1 MNLVIVG
8 VGKVGET
15 LIKNFVN
22 ENHNIVVVDE
32 KQNNVSSVVNR
43 YDVNGVI
50 GGGLERTVLLDAGVD
65 NADFLIACTSRDE
78 VNILCCVLA
87 KKLGAKH
94 TVARVRDPEYFKEVD
109 NMKDVLGLD
118 FAFNPELATAN
129 EILNVLKFPSANNVD
144 SFGGGKAILVD
155 FDIVE
160 GNPLA
165 NKTLKE
171 ISNDYQKKI
180 LVAMV
185 QRDNKTIIPNGDFTI
200 AVGDVVY
207 IISSEEEVTNF
218 SKKIK
223 IFKPRA
229 KSVFIV
235 GGGKVGYYLAKKLT
249 ENGVNVKVLERDN
262 KRAELLALEI
272 PKATV
277 LLGDATETEIF
288 EEENL
293 SDSDACITLTG
304 MDEQNV
310 MLSLYAKQVGVDKV
324 IAKIDSQSILN
335 MTNVLGLDTVLSPKN
350 VIANK
355 IIRFVRSHIGST
367 QSGIKTL
374 YKLNDKV
381 EAIEFLV
388 GEDFPV
394 ANKSLREIGI
404 KSNIL
409 VGGIIRGN
417 EFILPDGESKILMGD
432 KVIVVT
438 AVRSISELT
447 QILR

>member
-32 KQNNVSSVVNR
+32 KQNSVSSVVNR

-50 GGGLERTVLLDAGVD
+50 GGGLERSVLLDAGVD

-129 EILNVLKFPSANNVD
+129 EILNVLKFPSANSVD
-144 SFGGGKAILVD
+144 SFGGGKAIMVD

-160 GNPLA
+160 GNPLS

-171 ISNDYQKKI
+171 ISSEYQKKI
-180 LVAMV
+180 LIAMV
-185 QRDNKTIIPNGDFTI
+185 KRDNKIIIPNGDFAI
-200 AVGDVVY
+200 NVGDVVY
-207 IISSEEEVTNF
+207 IISSEEEITNF

-223 IFKPRA
+223 IFKPRS

-235 GGGKVGYYLAKKLT
+235 GGGKVGYYLAKTLT
-249 ENGVNVKVLERDN
+249 DNGVNVKVLEKDN
-262 KRAELLALEI
+262 KRADLLALEI

-293 SDSDACITLTG
+293 GDSDACITLTG

-310 MLSLYAKQVGVDKV
+310 MLSLYAMQKGVDKV
-324 IAKIDSQSILN
+324 ITKIDNQSILN
-335 MTNVLGLDTVLSPKN
+335 MTGVLGLDTVLSPKN

-355 IIRFVRSHIGST
+355 IIRFVRAHNGST

-388 GEDFPV
+388 GEDFPEI
-394 ANKSLREIGI
+394 NKSLKDIGI

>member
-417 EFILPDGESKILMGD
+417 EFILPDGESKILVGD

-447 QILR
+447 QILS